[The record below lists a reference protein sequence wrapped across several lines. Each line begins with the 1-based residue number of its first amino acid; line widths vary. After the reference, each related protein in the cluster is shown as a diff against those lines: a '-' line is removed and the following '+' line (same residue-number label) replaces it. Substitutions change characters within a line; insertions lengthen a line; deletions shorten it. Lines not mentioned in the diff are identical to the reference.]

1 MVTFLLD
8 KVDTIEARAL
18 VIRLISASET
28 KSRRRSES
36 QALFLTRVSVFCQAI
51 TANDKL

>member
-8 KVDTIEARAL
+8 KVDTNEARAL